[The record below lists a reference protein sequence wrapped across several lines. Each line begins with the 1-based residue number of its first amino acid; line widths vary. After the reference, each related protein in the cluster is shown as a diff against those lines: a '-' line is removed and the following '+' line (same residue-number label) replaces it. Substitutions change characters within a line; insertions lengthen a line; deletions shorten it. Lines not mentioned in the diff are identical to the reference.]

1 MGTDCLEFILC
12 CVNILDLVF
21 VYSICCEYLCNAIQI
36 CSICRFFT
44 IDTNNGNIRTS
55 QALDFERQQVHYLM
69 VTARDGGA
77 SSRSTNLNVTVLVR
91 DVEDVLP
98 VFPERT
104 INVKVPEN
112 EQNYVIARLVVC

>member
-1 MGTDCLEFILC
+1 
-12 CVNILDLVF
+12 
-21 VYSICCEYLCNAIQI
+21 
-36 CSICRFFT
+36 
-44 IDTNNGNIRTS
+44 
-55 QALDFERQQVHYLM
+55 M